1 MPDGLD
7 KAREYFDSGRYV
19 EAVAA
24 WRELAEHGSAD
35 AQYNLGVCCESGQG
49 VVQRY
54 KTAAEWYRK
63 AAEQGHADAQYN
75 LGVCYANGCGVA
87 QSYKNAVKWYR
98 KAVEQGDENAIDA
111 LSKWVVES

>member
-35 AQYNLGVCCESGQG
+35 AQYNLGVCCENGWG
-49 VVQRY
+49 VAQSRE
-54 KTAAEWYRK
+54 AAVEWYRK
-63 AAEQGHADAQYN
+63 AAEQGDADAQYG
-75 LGVCYANGCGVA
+75 LSVCYYNGRGVA
-87 QSYKNAVKWYR
+87 RDCVEAR
-98 KAVEQGDENAIDA
+98 RLCEKAAAQGHEDAIDA
-111 LSKWVVES
+111 LSKWAVES

>member
-24 WRELAEHGSAD
+24 WRELAEHGSAE
-35 AQYNLGVCCESGQG
+35 AQYNLGICYANGWG
-49 VVQRY
+49 VAQSRE
-54 KTAAEWYRK
+54 AAVEWYRK
-63 AAEQGHADAQYN
+63 AAEQGDADAQYG
-75 LGVCYANGCGVA
+75 LSVCYYNGRGVA
-87 QSYKNAVKWYR
+87 RDCVEAR
-98 KAVEQGDENAIDA
+98 RLCEKAAAQGYEDAIDA